1 MADKKISRRS
11 FLQSTALIGGAAM
24 IPSLLMGGN
33 AGAGNKR
40 VAPPKVVGANEKVGV
55 ALIGI
60 GNRGAEVAKEFHKT
74 GLCDVVALAT
84 WTWARSTRRR
94 SRPCS
99 PVCRSTAISANCSM
113 KWLAGSTP

>member
-40 VAPPKVVGANEKVGV
+40 VAPPKGVGANEKVGFQFK
-55 ALIGI
+55 LYFDIST
-60 GNRGAEVAKEFHKT
+60 GA
-74 GLCDVVALAT
+74 C
-84 WTWARSTRRR
+84 
-94 SRPCS
+94 
-99 PVCRSTAISANCSM
+99 
-113 KWLAGSTP
+113 

>member
-40 VAPPKVVGANEKVGV
+40 VAPPEG
-55 ALIGI
+55 
-60 GNRGAEVAKEFHKT
+60 RG
-74 GLCDVVALAT
+74 GQ
-84 WTWARSTRRR
+84 
-94 SRPCS
+94 
-99 PVCRSTAISANCSM
+99 
-113 KWLAGSTP
+113 